1 MQYLG
6 TDDTGTNSFTLQDF
20 EPSFGSK
27 MSAAIRESWLE
38 SYGPVATDWWNS
50 KSGDASKRLSA
61 SEALDYAKTNGGG
74 VKLNLA
80 PKDGQYTANQWAS
93 IVSRQRELAAVK
105 DVRERTPWD
114 AGSVLRGGAMFGAGI
129 VDPINLATA
138 FVPWTRV
145 IGAANGLRAA
155 AMAESALTRAGAR
168 ATLGAADA
176 GISTLAL
183 EPFYSGMRSDLGD
196 DYGALD
202 SLVNIAF
209 GTAFGG
215 GLHAGGGAI
224 ADAWRSYRG
233 TASPMVTP
241 NPALDPAAPLAGAAA
256 GLDTRIKVGD
266 AYEPARWSVVEA
278 DALSATV
285 DKADNQFRDRS
296 RPAYQ
301 AEIQSRANAL
311 DPALLLGDSPVMDI
325 GAPTLAADGRIVG
338 GNGRTLFISKAYE
351 IGKGGDYRAA
361 LEARLEELGIDV
373 DAVRAM
379 SKPVLVRQFTREVDV
394 KRAAMLSNEGGATDM
409 SPLEQAKVDA
419 ERLGD
424 ARLSVSAD
432 GDINNADNRAAIRK
446 WVEAQPENKRNS
458 IMDSDGKLSP
468 EGLRRLNGAMLFKAY
483 GDTPVL
489 ARLIEAV
496 DPGSRNLALALGR
509 TAPVVAGT
517 RQAIAAGD
525 LHPLDIAVDLQ
536 QAVEKYNQIRS
547 DGMKVADYMA
557 QLDAFGDGL
566 TPEATM
572 LLDFMGRNIQSPRRI
587 MDAITGF
594 SDRLT
599 EAGNPKQD
607 DMFGA
612 APVPDKARMLQDA
625 INAAEQRVDS
635 AQEVV
640 AGLEPETREA
650 ALRASV
656 AQALDGRNVDVEA
669 VIGMD
674 PGRNTHTVAD
684 AEAAADRNFE
694 PENVALAD
702 MGASARVQARVD
714 AAPKWDAVKDAED
727 ALAEADVLLADTVKA
742 GDQAFKYSRG
752 EAPGQKKAT
761 VWQGTTARFAAE
773 DGAPLG
779 RFRWDMIN
787 SAAGEGAQAFGF
799 GHYLAQQ
806 AWISQTRYRERLLD
820 RRQTEDGYTIS
831 DGAGGVM
838 KLSARNDEPSWSMP
852 DGSVVNS
859 GQKDPR
865 LTALASAVSQIDK
878 YNYARAKKTFES
890 LLERSLAEVDLQ
902 GQKLVEYQTNSTGDA
917 GTDAARIAMME
928 RGMEFQRADAENYR
942 LTIAALDEVTVVGDE
957 GDRVLAPGITKYEP
971 PLPDNLRLR
980 AMAGDQEVALSNE
993 ALRMMRNLTGLG
1005 SELIQTIGRDLGL
1018 RTDQLTGTNAVGSI
1032 DALLSKINEQEF
1044 PEVFAELRALQ
1055 ERGVSDLTLER
1066 PGSLYRAEM
1075 SAEDFAGLMLW
1086 DEALSAQPEKVRA
1099 AFKAWGISAESGGW
1113 NPQSGGGF
1121 WTEINGKNYLVK
1133 PQPGLAPGSVGY
1145 FVYVDGVERGS
1156 FPTADAAKAFAVK
1169 IEGADVSGEQA
1180 YRSLIAKIEE
1190 GGEDFEDDLFI
1201 AVQDA
1206 AFRHGMDSME
1216 AGTSDFGADEI
1227 ASIMLNNAGI
1237 PGHAFLDGVSR
1248 GASDAPAYNLVLY
1261 SDDVARIMDRYAR
1274 QTGEVLRATDDP
1286 EGLTEA
1292 LRLSFGRSTDALLT
1306 EGRVQIV
1313 ATPDDIPGGP
1323 HPGDVKAA
1331 TAPDGTVYVVASN
1344 VSELEARGILVHE
1357 VGVHVGMENMLGRDV
1372 FQSVLRELD
1381 DAIGRGEEW
1390 AQAARDRV
1398 PADTPAGL
1406 VREEQLAYLVQHAP
1420 ELPIVQKIIAAVRA
1434 WAYRT
1439 FDLARDNMTLTEA
1452 DFRAMAVAA
1461 LHDAARG
1468 ESAGVLAGAYARAQT
1483 ATAAF
1488 KNWFGDSKVVGPDG
1502 EPLVVYHGTNKS
1514 ENGEAFTQFDTYAS
1528 NYGLM
1533 GMGGYFTA
1541 DPAVASTY
1549 TSKGRGDSPTVYS
1562 AYLTIKNPIDM
1573 EAKADVAA
1581 WKKQFDSIEQYH
1593 EGGDTNEAWY
1603 RAAEESLADQE
1614 IPKYEGAEIMQDGLR
1629 AMGFDGITHIGGG
1642 RVKSDGVR
1650 HRVYVAFDPEQIK
1663 SATGNR
1669 GTFDPA
1675 NPDIRYSRGETPD
1688 PSTATDDLK
1697 PYDDAVKRAKQY
1709 ASVLRSAADKLEND
1723 AQAAAAMRAAMPDI
1737 TPQEINDLL
1746 FQLRKQVKGLR
1757 GMATTA
1763 RNALGAEDRATGMQ
1777 YDAMY
1782 AADTLA
1788 NNLELAAVIE
1798 KRNASLNIAARLKAT
1813 AYINQ
1818 FRDAG
1823 LDFEGFRGLLVGTE
1837 RKRAGGR
1844 ISVDAEQKN
1853 FRGEWLGGMISDLEA
1868 GGLMRAFTS
1877 GEFDRDVYTAL
1888 YNLARDGKGN
1898 DKLPKEAV
1906 AIAEVVNKYQTDARN
1921 TRNRFGAWIRDLQ
1934 GYIVRQ
1940 SHDMFKIRSA
1950 GEKAY
1955 KEAVLPLLDVQRS
1968 MRDFE
1973 GSVDDFL
1980 TRVYDDF
1987 AAGSHMKTPAG
1998 EDDLQAFGRG
2008 ASLARKESASRVL
2021 YFKDGDAA
2029 YQYNT
2034 KFGQGRLAESVLGGL
2049 DHAAKSAGLLKL
2061 LGTNPKATAE
2071 RLFAEYAESLR
2082 GDPKRRAEFLAHRSE
2097 LDNLLAT
2104 VDGSVN
2110 IPGNVTAA
2118 RISSFARSW
2127 QTMSKLGG
2135 MLISSVTDLANYAA
2149 ELRFGQDKNLLSGT
2163 LDGIGALTRG
2173 RSSGEKRAILNSM
2186 GVFHESTLGAVFN
2199 RFDSPEL
2206 MGGKSAWAMQQFFK
2220 LSGINWWTESLRD
2233 GYALQHAAYVS
2244 SHADRGFD
2252 KLPASLRD
2260 MLGLYNIDSG
2270 KWDVLRLANTSM
2282 ADGRKYITPD
2292 GLRTVPRAAL
2302 ENYITQ
2308 VGRTVSDAAIMNLQ
2322 DDLASALRTMTI
2334 DRMHHAVIEP
2344 NARTRA
2350 FMIRGTQ
2357 PGTVAGEMLRFIGQ
2371 FKSFPVALI
2380 QMTLG
2385 REVYGRGYDTLGD
2398 YVKRG
2403 KGDMLGLASFIAL
2416 STAMGYAAMSIK
2428 DLLRGKN
2435 PRPVDDPRTWAAAMV
2450 QGGGLGIYGDFLF
2463 GKYNRMGGSLSGSMA
2478 GPVVNLGDTAADL
2491 WTRIRT
2497 GDDFAA
2503 TAFNAAL
2510 ANTPFANL
2518 FYTRVALDYLVLHQI
2533 QEALNPGFL
2542 RRTEARIKRENGQTF
2557 YLPPSQV
2564 AR

>member
-38 SYGPVATDWWNS
+38 SYGPVALDYAIP
-50 KSGDASKRLSA
+50 KVAGMLGDDASKRLSA
-61 SEALDYAKTNGGG
+61 SEAMDYAKQKGGG
-74 VKLNLA
+74 VKFNIT
-80 PKDGQYTANQWAS
+80 PKDGQYTAAQWDT

-114 AGSVLRGGAMFGAGI
+114 MGSVLRGGAMFGAGI

-183 EPFYSGMRSDLGD
+183 EPFYSGMRNALGD

-202 SLVNIAF
+202 SMANIAF

-224 ADAWRSYRG
+224 ADAFRSYRG

-241 NPALDPAAPLAGAAA
+241 NPAMDPAAPLAGAAA
-256 GLDTRIKVGD
+256 GMDTRIKVGD

-278 DALSATV
+278 DALQATV

-325 GAPTLAADGRIVG
+325 GAPTLATDGRIVG

-361 LEARLEELGIDV
+361 LEARLQDLGIDV
-373 DAVRAM
+373 DAVRGM
-379 SKPVLVRQFTREVDV
+379 SKPVLVRQFTRDVDV

-525 LHPLDIAVDLQ
+525 LHPLDIAADLQ
-536 QAVEKYNQIRS
+536 MAVEKYNQIRS

-612 APVPDKARMLQDA
+612 ATVPDKARMLQDA
-625 INAAEQRVDS
+625 IEAAEQRVDS

-702 MGASARVQARVD
+702 MDASARVQARVEQSQ
-714 AAPKWDAVKDAED
+714 KWDGVKDAEA
-727 ALAEADVLLADTVKA
+727 ALAEADALLSDTVKA

-787 SAAGEGAQAFGF
+787 SAGGEQAQAFGY
-799 GHYLAQQ
+799 GHYVAQQ
-806 AWISQTRYRERLLD
+806 AWISQTRYRERLIAGKKNSE
-820 RRQTEDGYTIS
+820 RNMYIP

-838 KLSARNDEPSWSMP
+838 KVATDLNPAWVMP
-852 DGSVVNS
+852 DGAIIHQA
-859 GQKDPR
+859 QKDPAMAR
-865 LTALASAVSQIDK
+865 KAIAITEIT
-878 YNYARAKKTFES
+878 NRGYAREKAQ
-890 LLERSLAEVDLQ
+890 LETRLKRETDWNGNAELIQQLKD
-902 GQKLVEYQTNSTGDA
+902 E
-917 GTDAARIAMME
+917 
-928 RGMEFQRADAENYR
+928 
-942 LTIAALDEVTVVGDE
+942 IAALDEVTVPQVVDFDDAKME
-957 GDRVLAPGITKYEP
+957 GSFGTNKFYMEKSSGEGVTLYMKGAPLGFGNKEFPSVADALVFIKDAARDLAPGIKKYEP
-971 PLPDNLRLR
+971 PVPENFRTRVVAGGEAVPDGVYEWTVAAEKNGELLEIGAPFTQTKGRNLDVVQEDV
-980 AMAGDQEVALSNE
+980 AGRNRTYSIDDVIKSVGDKDADVLADLE
-993 ALRMMRNLTGLG
+993 ALKASGITELT
-1005 SELIQTIGRDLGL
+1005 I
-1018 RTDQLTGTNAVGSI
+1018 
-1032 DALLSKINEQEF
+1032 
-1044 PEVFAELRALQ
+1044 
-1055 ERGVSDLTLER
+1055 ER

-1086 DEALSAQPEKVRA
+1086 DEPLSAQPEKVQA
-1099 AFKAWGISAESGGW
+1099 AFKSWGIEAYKPEWSAGADGLTLAHGGHTAVIKEVKL
-1113 NPQSGGGF
+1113 PSVEQMADEVR
-1121 WTEINGKNYLVK
+1121 WTVEEAPAGSPAPWATIFRDGSTSYWLTKADADASVTREWRINM
-1133 PQPGLAPGSVGY
+1133 GLEDGL
-1145 FVYVDGVERGS
+1145 FQVYMDGRDRGS
-1156 FPTADAAKAFAVK
+1156 YAEMDGAKHFSEQYMGAKEKTAQSAYEDLQIA
-1169 IEGADVSGEQA
+1169 IEEGDGEQA
-1180 YRSLIAKIEE
+1180 FLDALME
-1190 GGEDFEDDLFI
+1190 
-1201 AVQDA
+1201 AVFTA
-1206 AFRHGMDSME
+1206 AERRGMDPIE
-1216 AGTSDFGADEI
+1216 AGTADFKPDEI
-1227 ASIMLNNAGI
+1227 ASIMLNNAGV

-1248 GASDAPAYNLVLY
+1248 GASEAPAYNLVLY
-1261 SDDVARIMDRYAR
+1261 SDDVAKIMDRYAR
-1274 QTGEVLRATDDP
+1274 QTGEVLRASDDQ

-1292 LRLSFGRSTDALLT
+1292 LRLSFGRSTDALIK

-1313 ATPDDIPGGP
+1313 ATPADIPGGP

-1357 VGVHVGMENMLGRDV
+1357 VGVHVGMERMLGRDV

-1439 FDLARDNMTLTEA
+1439 FDLARENMALTEA
-1452 DFRAMAVAA
+1452 DFRAMAVSA
-1461 LHDAARG
+1461 LHHAARKQDVPT
-1468 ESAGVLAGAYARAQT
+1468 GVLA
-1483 ATAAF
+1483 
-1488 KNWFGDSKVVGPDG
+1488 
-1502 EPLVVYHGTNKS
+1502 
-1514 ENGEAFTQFDTYAS
+1514 
-1528 NYGLM
+1528 
-1533 GMGGYFTA
+1533 
-1541 DPAVASTY
+1541 
-1549 TSKGRGDSPTVYS
+1549 
-1562 AYLTIKNPIDM
+1562 
-1573 EAKADVAA
+1573 
-1581 WKKQFDSIEQYH
+1581 
-1593 EGGDTNEAWY
+1593 
-1603 RAAEESLADQE
+1603 
-1614 IPKYEGAEIMQDGLR
+1614 
-1629 AMGFDGITHIGGG
+1629 
-1642 RVKSDGVR
+1642 
-1650 HRVYVAFDPEQIK
+1650 
-1663 SATGNR
+1663 
-1669 GTFDPA
+1669 
-1675 NPDIRYSRGETPD
+1675 YSRGETPD

-1697 PYDDAVKRAKQY
+1697 PYDDAVKRAKGY
-1709 ASVLRSAADKLEND
+1709 ASVLRAAADKLEND

-1737 TPQEINDLL
+1737 SQQEINDLL
-1746 FQLRKQVKGLR
+1746 FQLRKQTKGLR
-1757 GMATTA
+1757 GMARTA
-1763 RNALGAEDRATGMQ
+1763 RDALGSEDRATGMQ
-1777 YDAMY
+1777 YDAMQ

-1788 NNLELAAVIE
+1788 NNLEMAAVIE
-1798 KRNASLNIAARLKAT
+1798 KRNAALNMNVRLKAS

-1818 FRDAG
+1818 FRSAG

-1844 ISVDAEQKN
+1844 VSVEAEQKN
-1853 FRGEWLGGMISDLEA
+1853 FRGEWLGGMIADLEK

-1877 GEFDRDVYTAL
+1877 GEFDRDVYSAL
-1888 YNLARDGKGN
+1888 YNLAKDGAGN
-1898 DKLPKEAV
+1898 EKLPKEAV
-1906 AIAEVVNKYQTDARN
+1906 AIAEVVNKYQSDARN

-1940 SHDMFKIRSA
+1940 SHDMLKIRDA
-1950 GEKAY
+1950 GEKSY
-1955 KEAVLPLLDVQRS
+1955 KETVLPLLDVQRS

-1973 GSVDDFL
+1973 GSIDDFL

-1987 AAGSHMKTPAG
+1987 AAGSHMKTAAG
-1998 EDDLQAFGRG
+1998 EDDMQAFGAG
-2008 ASLARKESASRVL
+2008 SSLARKESKSRVL

-2061 LGTNPKATAE
+2061 LGTNPKASAD

-2082 GDPKRRAEFLAHRSE
+2082 GDPKRRAEFLAHRKE
-2097 LDNLLAT
+2097 LDNLLAQ
-2104 VDGSVN
+2104 VDGTVN
-2110 IPGNVTAA
+2110 IPGNATAA
-2118 RISSFARSW
+2118 QISSFFRAW
-2127 QTMSKLGG
+2127 QTMAKLGG

-2163 LDGIGALTRG
+2163 LDGLGALTRG
-2173 RSSGEKRAILNSM
+2173 RAAGEKRAILNSM

-2206 MGGKSAWAMQQFFK
+2206 MGGKTSWAMQQFFK

-2252 KLPASLRD
+2252 KLPAALRD
-2260 MLGLYNIDSG
+2260 MLGLYNIDAG

-2308 VGRTVSDAAIMNLQ
+2308 VGRTVNDAAIMNLQ

-2344 NARTRA
+2344 GARTRA
-2350 FMIRGTQ
+2350 FMLRGTQ
-2357 PGTVAGEMLRFIGQ
+2357 PGTVPGEMLRFISQ

-2416 STAMGYAAMSIK
+2416 STAMGYAAMSAK

-2463 GKYNRMGGSLSGSMA
+2463 GKFSRTGGSLSGSMA
-2478 GPVVNLGDTAADL
+2478 GPVVNLADTAADL

-2497 GDDFAA
+2497 GEDFAA

-2510 ANTPFANL
+2510 SNTPFANL
-2518 FYTRVALDYLVLHQI
+2518 FYTRVALDYLVLHRI

-2542 RRTEARIKRENGQTF
+2542 RRMEARIKRENDQTF
-2557 YLPPSQV
+2557 FLPPSQV
-2564 AR
+2564 SR